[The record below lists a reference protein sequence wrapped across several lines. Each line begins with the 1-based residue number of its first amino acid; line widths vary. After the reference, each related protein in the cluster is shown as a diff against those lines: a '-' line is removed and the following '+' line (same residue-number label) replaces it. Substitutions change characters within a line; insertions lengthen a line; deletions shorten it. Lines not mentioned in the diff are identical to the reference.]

1 MQLSLHTDYA
11 LRVLMLLGGSGA
23 QWTIDDIAAWYGVSR
38 NHLAKVVQSLQAEG
52 LVETQRGRGGG
63 LRLAQAPEEI
73 VIGHV
78 VRRLERFDG
87 FVACFGTSS
96 DCTLSGNCQ
105 LKPALSG
112 ALEAFL
118 SHLDRFTLAD
128 HLGRSQG
135 LNWTRRGNGGADAA
149 EGAAAHP
156 RPAVNTPAS
165 SA

>member
-11 LRVLMLLGGSGA
+11 LRVLMLLGGTGT
-23 QWTIDDIAAWYGVSR
+23 QWTIDEIAAWYGISR
-38 NHLAKVVQSLQAEG
+38 NHLAKVVQGLQAEG

-63 LRLAQAPEEI
+63 LRLARDPAEI

-87 FVACFGTSS
+87 FVSCMGAGT
-96 DCTLSGNCQ
+96 DCTISGHCQ
-105 LKPALSG
+105 LKPALAG

-118 SHLDRFTLAD
+118 THLDQFTLAD
-128 HLGRSQG
+128 HVSRSD
-135 LNWTRRGNGGADAA
+135 RRVWDRLKGGAGTAA
-149 EGAAAHP
+149 PAAIS
-156 RPAVNTPAS
+156 TPAS

>member
-63 LRLAQAPEEI
+63 LRLALAPEEI

-78 VRRLERFDG
+78 IRRLERFDG
-87 FVACFGTSS
+87 FVSCFGTSS

-105 LKPALSG
+105 LKPALAG

-118 SHLDRFTLAD
+118 AHLDRFTLAD
-128 HLGRSQG
+128 HLGGGQG
-135 LNWTRRGNGGADAA
+135 MNWARRENGGADAA
-149 EGAAAHP
+149 AGAAADPRHP
-156 RPAVNTPAS
+156 VSKPAS